1 MPNQP
6 PKRRR
11 RKTDRPAE
19 IIASALNVFADK
31 GFAAAKLEDIARLA
45 GISKGTLYLYFE
57 TKEEMFRAVVA
68 TAFAAD
74 FEKMEAFA
82 NGFEGPIAQLF
93 PIVLS
98 HIAALAAN
106 SRLPAIA
113 KMVIAES
120 RNFPDLARIWH
131 DDIVSR
137 VLDTLTKSIA
147 RGQKSGELVSG
158 DARLHAF
165 SLVGPMVMA
174 LLFREVFA
182 KTAGN
187 PPDLQALALQHSRTV
202 IHGLQGSTT
211 TTGTASGGK
220 KR

>member
-1 MPNQP
+1 MPNPP

-11 RKTDRPAE
+11 RKIDRPAE
-19 IIASALNVFADK
+19 ILAAALDVFADK
-31 GFAAAKLEDIARLA
+31 GFAAAKLDDIARLA

-57 TKEEMFRAVVA
+57 TKEEMFRAAVS

-82 NGFEGPIAQLF
+82 SGFEGPTTQLF

-98 HIAALAAN
+98 HVAALAAN

-131 DDIVSR
+131 DDVVSR
-137 VLDTLTKSIA
+137 VLGTLTKSIA
-147 RGQKSGELVSG
+147 RGQKRGELVSG
-158 DARLHAF
+158 DARLYAF

-182 KTAGN
+182 GTTGN

-202 IHGLQGSTT
+202 IHGLQGSTST
-211 TTGTASGGK
+211 ATASERK
-220 KR
+220 KT

>member
-19 IIASALNVFADK
+19 IIAAALDVFADK
-31 GFAAAKLEDIARLA
+31 GFAAAKLDDIARLA

-68 TAFAAD
+68 TTFAPD

-82 NGFEGPIAQLF
+82 SGFEGPVTQLF
-93 PIVLS
+93 PIMLS
-98 HIAALAAN
+98 SIAALAAN
-106 SRLPAIA
+106 SKIPAIA

-137 VLDTLTKSIA
+137 VLDTLTKLIA
-147 RGQKSGELVSG
+147 RGQKRGELFAG

-182 KTAGN
+182 NIAPN
-187 PPDLQALALQHSRTV
+187 PPDLQTLALQHCKTI
-202 IHGLQGSTT
+202 IHGLQGAT
-211 TTGTASGGK
+211 TTGTTPGRRK
-220 KR
+220 T

>member
-19 IIASALNVFADK
+19 IIAAALDVFADK
-31 GFAAAKLEDIARLA
+31 GFAAAKLDDIARLA

-74 FEKMEAFA
+74 FGKMEAFA
-82 NGFEGPIAQLF
+82 SGFEGPATQLF
-93 PIVLS
+93 PIMLS
-98 HIAALAAN
+98 NIAALAGN
-106 SRLPAIA
+106 SKLPAIA

-137 VLDTLTKSIA
+137 VLDTLTKLIA
-147 RGQKSGELVSG
+147 RGQKRGELVAG

-174 LLFREVFA
+174 LLYREVFA
-182 KTAGN
+182 NTASN
-187 PPDLQALALQHSRTV
+187 PPDLQALALQHCKTI

-211 TTGTASGGK
+211 TGTASGRK
-220 KR
+220 KT